1 MRAYLSLT
9 LDLDQFLLLLPIVKT
24 HGAVQTDMLIV
35 LLEHFLWCRANMT
48 IRTSVA
54 FLGD

>member
-1 MRAYLSLT
+1 MRAYMSLT
-9 LDLDQFLLLLPIVKT
+9 LDLDQFLLLPPIVKT